1 MATLPPSPPSPTT
14 PTPQIAGSK
23 IFPSSPQFPNNLPET
38 TVKTESPASIKEKNP
53 CSTEPS
59 SAVSI
64 TITIP
69 SHSRWFSFGEIHA
82 TERRML
88 PEFFERKSPLK
99 NPSLYLYYR
108 DFIIRRFRE
117 NPSRKITF
125 TEVRKAIVGD
135 VGSVRRVFDF
145 LETWGLINYTASEK
159 QVKALLEEKE
169 RRTTE
174 EGAKKLLGSAKSLC
188 TSCKTDC
195 NIVCFATE
203 KVPELVLCA
212 RCFVRGSFKGGLTH
226 ADFKRIDVGG
236 NADDKKRDWT
246 DKDVL
251 HLLEALLLYRDDWK
265 RVAEHV
271 GGGKSEKDCVKR
283 FIQLPFAEQ
292 FMEKSVECDFEDS
305 VQKSSPSLSPLLDAS
320 NPIMSQ
326 VAFLATVAGSSIVE
340 AASRAAIAALD
351 EVDGNNSRLETTDKY
366 GDGKV
371 LSEDQDSVISEAKVL
386 LTKERHDVKE
396 SLSQIVGVQMKR
408 MLEKIIHFENL
419 ELLMEREWLQLE
431 HLRNLLFV
439 DQLNL
444 MQQRSRSKLD
454 DGGKISFDASSQA
467 ETSTGP

>member
-125 TEVRKAIVGD
+125 TE
-135 VGSVRRVFDF
+135 
-145 LETWGLINYTASEK
+145 